1 MNEIETHNIPAMPNS
16 YRLSDD
22 AVRALTDLV
31 NKRFDKLISDST
43 FDEKIMKKYQ
53 SRLDEYMMKQ
63 YPDLSNRLN
72 SLALKLDDHEKS
84 IEKSIKEMTKREQN
98 VIKSESV
105 YEDIY
110 KLRDEFKEI
119 KEFIDEFQKK
129 MKKVFGGKD

>member
-16 YRLSDD
+16 YKLSEDSI
-22 AVRALTDLV
+22 RALTDLV
-31 NKRFDKLISDST
+31 NKRFDKLISDT
-43 FDEKIMKKYQ
+43 VFDDKIMKKYQ
-53 SRLDEYMMKQ
+53 ARLDEYMMKQ

-84 IEKSIKEMTKREQN
+84 LEKSLKDVMKREKN
-98 VIKSESV
+98 LIKSESV

-119 KEFIDEFQKK
+119 KKFVDEFQKK
-129 MKKVFGGKD
+129 MKKVFEL

>member
-1 MNEIETHNIPAMPNS
+1 MKEIYTHGIPAMPNS
-16 YRLSDD
+16 YSLTDD
-22 AVRALTDLV
+22 AVKALTDLV
-31 NKRFDKLISDST
+31 NRKFDKLISDST

-72 SLALKLDDHEKS
+72 SLSLKLDEKEKILEKS
-84 IEKSIKEMTKREQN
+84 LKNMTSREKNM
-98 VIKSESV
+98 IKSESV

-119 KEFIDEFQKK
+119 KKFVEEFQKK
-129 MKKVFGGKD
+129 MKKVFEL

>member
-16 YRLSDD
+16 YKLTDD

-31 NKRFDKLISDST
+31 NKRFDKLINDT
-43 FDEKIMKKYQ
+43 VFDEKIMKKYQ
-53 SRLDEYMMKQ
+53 ARLDEYMMKQ

-72 SLALKLDDHEKS
+72 SLSLKLDEKEKI
-84 IEKSIKEMTKREQN
+84 IEKSLKDIKTREKN

-110 KLRDEFKEI
+110 KIRDEFKEI
-119 KEFIDEFQKK
+119 KKFVDEFQKK
-129 MKKVFGGKD
+129 MKKVFEL